1 MSCFK
6 EKEFHA
12 RRNGLDIYCLA
23 YIPENTQ
30 LAARDEAGALRFPT
44 IIIGHG
50 YGGSYQDNLNCAE
63 RYAKEGFASI
73 SFDFCGG
80 TPFAKSQGRTE
91 DMSVVTERD
100 DMIAVF
106 NAVLSQEFV
115 DPGRI
120 VLWGESMGGYVAAL
134 AAAAIAEA
142 NREAKQPDL
151 PVPAALV
158 LFYPAFNIRDEVHSS
173 FGFYDAIKD
182 QPRRD
187 ILLGKCFAQDI
198 WDLDTWHEIPK
209 YKGPVLIL
217 HGDSDDVVPI
227 GYSEKTRNV
236 YAARPAEEGSAPAAV
251 TYKVTSG
258 AGHGFFNETGAF
270 ADRIVTDF
278 LKAVL

>member
-1 MSCFK
+1 MGIFT
-6 EKEFHA
+6 EKEFHTQ
-12 RRNGLDIYCLA
+12 RTGLDIYCLG

-30 LAARDEAGALRFPT
+30 LAARDEAGDLRFPT

-106 NAVLSQEFV
+106 NAALCQEFV

-120 VLWGESMGGYVAAL
+120 ILWGESMGGYVAAL
-134 AAAAIAEA
+134 AAAAIAEDGQK
-142 NREAKQPDL
+142 AKQPDL

-187 ILLGKCFAQDI
+187 IPLGKCFAQDI
-198 WDLDTWHEIPK
+198 WDLDTWQEIPK

-217 HGDSDDVVPI
+217 HGDQDDVVPI
-227 GYSEKTRNV
+227 GYSQKTRGV
-236 YAARPAEEGSAPAAV
+236 YAARPAEKGSAPAAV
-251 TYKVTSG
+251 SYRVISG
-258 AGHGFFNETGAF
+258 AGHGFYNETGVF
-270 ADRIVTDF
+270 ADKLVAEF
-278 LKAVL
+278 LRTVL

>member
-1 MSCFK
+1 MGIFT
-6 EKEFHA
+6 EKEFHTQRA
-12 RRNGLDIYCLA
+12 GLDIFCLG

-30 LAARDEAGALRFPT
+30 LAVRDEAGDLRFPT

-63 RYAKEGFASI
+63 RYAREGFASI

-106 NAVLSQEFV
+106 KEAFCQQFV

-134 AAAAIAEA
+134 AAAKLAESCSEG
-142 NREAKQPDL
+142 RHSC

-158 LFYPAFNIRDEVHSS
+158 LFYPAFNIRDEVNSS
-173 FGFYDAIKD
+173 FCFYDAIKD

-187 ILLGKCFAQDI
+187 IPLGKCFAQDI
-198 WDLDTWHEIPK
+198 WDLDTWQEIPK

-227 GYSEKTRNV
+227 GYSEKTRDV
-236 YAARPAEEGSAPAAV
+236 YAARSAEECSAYAAV
-251 TYKVTSG
+251 SYRVISG
-258 AGHGFFNETGAF
+258 AGHGFYNETGAF
-270 ADRIVTDF
+270 ADKLVAEF
-278 LKAVL
+278 LRTVL

>member
-1 MSCFK
+1 MIMSCFK
-6 EKEFHA
+6 EKEFHT

-30 LAARDEAGALRFPT
+30 LAARDEAGNFRFPT

-80 TPFAKSQGRTE
+80 TPFAKSEGRTE

-100 DMIAVF
+100 DMIEVF
-106 NAVLSQEFV
+106 KAASSQEFV
-115 DPGRI
+115 DSERI
-120 VLWGESMGGYVAAL
+120 ILWGESMGGYVAAL
-134 AAAAIAEA
+134 AAAKLAESESEG
-142 NREAKQPDL
+142 RPGI
-151 PVPAALV
+151 PVPAALI

-173 FGFYDAIKD
+173 FGFYDAIKA

-187 ILLGKCFAQDI
+187 IPLGKCFAQDI
-198 WDLDTWHEIPK
+198 WDLDTWFEIPK

-227 GYSEKTRNV
+227 GYSKKTRDV
-236 YAARPAEEGSAPAAV
+236 YMADRSAKGSPAPVSFRVIE
-251 TYKVTSG
+251 G
-258 AGHGFFNETGAF
+258 AGHGFFNETGAY
-270 ADRIVTDF
+270 ADSLVTQF
-278 LKAVL
+278 LKGI